1 MLVSFLGRTIHR
13 GLEGRLNYE
22 GQTWFRG
29 MKRSYDGLDYLDEFV
44 LETDQDFFFVFLK
57 ETGRKATYYI
67 YYINKQDSRE
77 EETRCLARGV

>member
-44 LETDQDFFFVFLK
+44 LETDQDFFFCFFKRNRQESYVL
-57 ETGRKATYYI
+57 YLLY
-67 YYINKQDSRE
+67 
-77 EETRCLARGV
+77 